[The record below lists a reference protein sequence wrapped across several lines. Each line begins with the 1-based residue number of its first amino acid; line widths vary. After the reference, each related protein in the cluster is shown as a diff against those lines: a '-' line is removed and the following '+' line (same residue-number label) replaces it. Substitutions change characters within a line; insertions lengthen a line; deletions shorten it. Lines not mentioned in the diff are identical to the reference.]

1 MDILTH
7 LFIPLIAVY
16 VIGVNKVKPPYLFLL
31 SFFAILPDFDVFI
44 GVHRGLFHSL
54 IFLIPLS
61 ASILLLE
68 YLVKN
73 RIRYS
78 LLAVFFMF
86 SHIFLDFLSGGV
98 PFLYPFINT
107 GLGVEFPFVI
117 EFGSSVTIT
126 EFLPKFVYFTPK
138 SVHGAS
144 FNAFSGFGVVSLI
157 LFAVV
162 YRRGSEWV
170 R

>member
-7 LFIPLIAVY
+7 LFIPLIAVC
-16 VIGVNKVKPPYLFLL
+16 VIGVNGVKSPYLFLL
-31 SFFAILPDFDVFI
+31 SFFAILPDFDVFL

-61 ASILLLE
+61 ASIMLLE
-68 YLVKN
+68 YLMKN
-73 RIRYS
+73 RIKYS
-78 LLAVFFMF
+78 VLAVFFLF

-98 PFLYPFINT
+98 PFLYPLIDT
-107 GLGVEFPFVI
+107 GVGIEFPLVI
-117 EFGSSVTIT
+117 EFGSSVTVT
-126 EFLPKFVYFTPK
+126 EFLPKFVYFTPE
-138 SVHGAS
+138 SVYGAS

-157 LFAVV
+157 LFAIV
-162 YRRGSEWV
+162 YWRGSGWV

>member
-7 LFIPLIAVY
+7 LFIPLIGVY
-16 VIGVNKVKPPYLFLL
+16 VAGMDGVKSPYLFLL
-31 SFFAILPDFDVFI
+31 SFFAILPDFDVFL

-61 ASILLLE
+61 ASILLAE
-68 YLVKN
+68 YLMKN
-73 RIRYS
+73 RIKYS
-78 LLAVFFMF
+78 VLTVFFLF

-98 PFLYPFINT
+98 PFLYPLIDT

-117 EFGSSVTIT
+117 EFGSSVTVT
-126 EFLPKFVYFTPK
+126 EFLPKFVYFTPE
-138 SVHGAS
+138 SVHGRS
-144 FNAFSGFGVVSLI
+144 FDAFSGFGVMSLI

-162 YRRGSEWV
+162 YWRDRNG
-170 R
+170 